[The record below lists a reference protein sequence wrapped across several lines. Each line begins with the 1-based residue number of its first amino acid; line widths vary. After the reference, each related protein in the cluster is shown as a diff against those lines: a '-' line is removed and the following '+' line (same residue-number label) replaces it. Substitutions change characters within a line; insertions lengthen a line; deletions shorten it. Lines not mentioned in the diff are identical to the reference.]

1 MARLVLTTE
10 NGEQKAYPLQTREFI
25 LGRHMDSDCALNS
38 RDVSR
43 RHARI
48 TLDGDR
54 HFIEDLGSSNGT
66 YVNSKRINGRMLLQE
81 WDQIQIGPFAL
92 KFELRPTTDEQPIV
106 IRATEPAH
114 TSNTNL
120 FRLDAP
126 RKLQV
131 VLELAQQLANTLEL
145 EELLPRL
152 LDHLFLL
159 FPQADRGMILMM
171 EGDEPRVRFAK
182 SRLQNQSGESHFSR
196 SVVRRVLSEGV
207 GIVAEDATMDQRF
220 LTQTINHLG
229 IRSFVAVPFKT
240 RAGQPLGLV
249 ILDRFGIGNP
259 FTTDDLHLLTA
270 TALQASVVFE
280 NATLH
285 QKLLTK
291 ARLER
296 DLALAREIQQGF
308 LPQDLP
314 PVALG
319 RLEHYAC
326 VDPAQGVAGDFY
338 DFFAVGESHL
348 AFSVADISGK
358 GIPSALLMTGIRTL
372 SRHLGMQSHAA
383 PAEVLQR
390 INDSLAADNPYA
402 MFVTMALGTFNC
414 VTGEV
419 QIASGGHPTPLLRR
433 ANGKVEE
440 VAVTPGRI
448 LGIGKGNLNL
458 TNTTL
463 HLDPQDTLVLYTD
476 GVTEA
481 RAPDGKT
488 LFGVERLTTTVR
500 NLPAT
505 ASLDDWGHR
514 IRQVVDDFMRTDT
527 AQDDFTLLILRRLA
541 EAPLG

>member
-1 MARLVLTTE
+1 MARLVLTNE
-10 NGEQKAYPLQTREFI
+10 RGEQQSFPVQTREFI
-25 LGRHMDSDCALNS
+25 LGRHMDSDLPLNS

-48 TLDGDR
+48 TLEGER

-66 YVNSKRINGRMLLQE
+66 YVNSKRVSGKLALRE
-81 WDQIQIGPFAL
+81 WDQIQIGPFAM
-92 KFELRPTTDEQPIV
+92 KFELRASVDEQPIV

-131 VLELAQQLANTLEL
+131 VLELAQQLANTLDL

-152 LDHLFLL
+152 IEHLFQL
-159 FPQADRGMILMM
+159 FPQADRGMVLMM
-171 EGDEPRVRFAK
+171 EGEEPRVRVSK
-182 SRLQNQSGESHFSR
+182 TRLPHQAADTHFSR

-207 GIVAEDATMDQRF
+207 GIVAEDAAMDQRF

-240 RAGQPLGLV
+240 REGQPLGLV

-280 NATLH
+280 NAALH
-285 QKLLTK
+285 AKLLAK

-314 PVALG
+314 PVAAG
-319 RLEHYAC
+319 RLEHFAC
-326 VDPAQGVAGDFY
+326 VYPAQGVAGDFY
-338 DFFAVGESHL
+338 DFFSVSDSHM

-372 SRHLGMQSHAA
+372 SRHLGTQPDMA
-383 PAEVLQR
+383 PAQVLQQL
-390 INDSLAADNPYA
+390 NDSLATDNPYA
-402 MFVTMALGTFNC
+402 MFVTMAMGLINC
-414 VTGEV
+414 QTGEV
-419 QIASGGHPTPLLRR
+419 QMASGGHPTPLVRR
-433 ANGKVEE
+433 ANGAVEE
-440 VAVTPGRI
+440 VRVSPGRI
-448 LGIGKGNLNL
+448 LGIGKSNLNL
-458 TNTTL
+458 TDATL
-463 HLDPQDTLVLYTD
+463 NLEPNDTLVLYTD

-488 LFGVERLTTTVR
+488 LFGAERLVATLKQ
-500 NLPAT
+500 LPARCT
-505 ASLDDWGHR
+505 LDEWGHR
-514 IRQVVDDFMRTDT
+514 IKQTVDEFMRADT
-527 AQDDFTLLILRRLA
+527 AQDDFTLLLLRRLP
-541 EAPLG
+541 ETVLG